1 MAGQEAEIGA
11 LGVIILAGV
20 VGRLFLRKT
29 GVSDVLILLLFGAL
43 AGALLP
49 ADMVSGMG
57 SLMLPL
63 GAIALLMII
72 LDEGLHLPLSELAKQ
87 AHKAVLFSILS
98 FALSFAAAFALS
110 FAMLGQDTILSLAIA
125 AIFASVAPETVSGF
139 LSAREAHES
148 ARGLSELESTL
159 SDALSVIATLLIVA
173 ASSAAHGALGS
184 GLGSLPL
191 DLLFTI
197 MLSAA
202 LGGVFAALW
211 KGLIARL
218 DEENEHIM
226 AIGIAAL
233 LYALSG
239 LLGGNG
245 VIAVFA
251 FGFFLGNSSHKSVEE
266 LRRFHSEITF
276 FLRTFFFVY
285 LGILLFHS
293 DKPFEMG
300 LFALALSLLLAVARM
315 LASRAISYLEP
326 TVRKGR
332 LLESISSRG
341 LTSAVLSVI
350 AYNELSL
357 SGAKPAVDLPLL
369 ALFVIFFTNAISA
382 FLVLRNRRKE

>member
-110 FAMLGQDTILSLAIA
+110 FVMLGQNAILSLAIA
-125 AIFASVAPETVSGF
+125 AIFASVAPEMVSGF

-159 SDALSVIATLLIVA
+159 SDALSVIITLLIIAV
-173 ASSAAHGALGS
+173 SSAAHGSS
-184 GLGSLPL
+184 GADLGSLPL

-202 LGGVFAALW
+202 LGGIFAALW

-293 DKPFEMG
+293 EKPVEMG

-315 LASRAISYLEP
+315 LASRAISHLEP

-357 SGAKPAVDLPLL
+357 SGTQPAVDLPLL

-382 FLVLRNRRKE
+382 FLVLRNRKKE